1 MLNKLTGKL
10 TGWVSYSFGR
20 AMRKFDAYGDKW
32 YSANH
37 ERIHEVNIVATYKIG
52 KRFDIGGTFVYA
64 SGTPFTSVKYFYLMN
79 ENILAE
85 FGEKNAN
92 RLNDYIRLDISAN
105 YDIIKKEKRTAGINL
120 SIYNALC
127 RENEIYYGVKPS
139 ENGIK
144 FKSISFLTNILPSI
158 SFYYKFH

>member
-1 MLNKLTGKL
+1 
-10 TGWVSYSFGR
+10 
-20 AMRKFDAYGDKW
+20 
-32 YSANH
+32 
-37 ERIHEVNIVATYKIG
+37 
-52 KRFDIGGTFVYA
+52 
-64 SGTPFTSVKYFYLMN
+64 MN